1 MDRLQSIVVGVDYTA
16 CSKDA
21 MVQALRLSAWNRAKV
36 HVVHVI
42 DTLVMV
48 ELQESLS
55 PMVQEIERGLVND
68 ATKAWEEFTQGMG
81 EKKPAD
87 FAVAIN
93 NPLIELMRRCRDRK
107 ADLLVLGAHGITH
120 DRGVGTLA
128 GQLVRR
134 AASRV
139 LLVHP
144 GQTGGF
150 KQIVVGIDFS
160 ETSRDALRNAMRLA
174 AQDNAHVHAVHVYR
188 APSSGFFFKP
198 SGVDTSPEAQ
208 ARHRDALRTKLE
220 EFCRP
225 DDPQVQWTS
234 PRFELVANASHGA
247 GLVEYAKQSGA
258 DLVVI
263 GTRGKTNLREVL
275 LGSTAERVLRQ
286 AGCSIL
292 AVKPADAAV

>member
-1 MDRLQSIVVGVDYTA
+1 MDRLQSIVVGVDFTA

-21 MVQALRLSAWNRAKV
+21 LRQSLRLSSWNRAKV

-55 PMVQEIERGLVND
+55 PMVQEIERGLVAD
-68 ATKAWEEFTQGMG
+68 ATKAWDEFTAGMG
-81 EKKPAD
+81 DKRPAD

-93 NPLIELMRRCRDRK
+93 NPLIELIRRCHDRK

-120 DRGVGTLA
+120 DKGVGTLA

-144 GQTGGF
+144 GQTGPF
-150 KQIVVGIDFS
+150 KRIVVGIDFS
-160 ETSRDALRNAMRLA
+160 EMSRDALRNAMRIA
-174 AQDNAHVHAVHVYR
+174 AQDSSEVHAVHVFR
-188 APSSGFFFKP
+188 PPWGGLFFKP
-198 SGVDTSPEAQ
+198 SGVDSSPEAQ
-208 ARHRDALRTKLE
+208 ARYRDQLRTKLE

-234 PRFELVANASHGA
+234 PRFELVSNASHGA
-247 GLVEYAKQSGA
+247 GLVEYARQSGA
-258 DLVVI
+258 DLVAL

-286 AGCSIL
+286 ASCSIL
-292 AVKPADAAV
+292 AVKPQETK